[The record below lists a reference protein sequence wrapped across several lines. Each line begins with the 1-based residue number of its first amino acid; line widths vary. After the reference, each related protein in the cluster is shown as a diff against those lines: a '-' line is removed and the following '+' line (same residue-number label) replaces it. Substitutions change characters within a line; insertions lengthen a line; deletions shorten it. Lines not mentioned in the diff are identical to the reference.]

1 MNALEAKAIE
11 LADMAKAHGLDPK
24 MDVRG
29 DWLVYLDYTHNFYSI
44 ITYTETGKVRVES
57 FDVHGGCRKEKISHK
72 NLDECLQW
80 AGERKKR
87 ADEIQAKKEADK
99 FISDHFK
106 ITTVGF

>member
-29 DWLVYLDYTHNFYSI
+29 DWLVYLDYTHNFSSV

-57 FDVHGGCRKEKISHK
+57 YDFHGGCRKEKISFK

-80 AGERKKR
+80 AAERKKSAEER
-87 ADEIQAKKEADK
+87 QAKKEAEK
-99 FISDHFK
+99 LMSNHN
-106 ITTVGF
+106 